1 MKQVRNKTYYIAVG
15 RGINVHQ
22 PEHGQ
27 GVGSDDLLRGHVVRR
42 FGFCLRL
49 DHTQFSA
56 VQGTIG
62 VVIHAH
68 DPVARAN
75 DHLVQLGV
83 PQGPD
88 CVRAADLHLAH
99 LIEIGLIQEN
109 ELPGRL
115 PAVHGCRSQD
125 HLSGH

>member
-1 MKQVRNKTYYIAVG
+1 MG

-125 HLSGH
+125 HLSEH